1 MIFAQK
7 NMRHDTA
14 AVYNGDIVHTVLAFA
29 NTEGGTLYVGVD
41 EDGTVLGLDKAQA
54 VANRIREDVQKSICP
69 DLSAF
74 VACSVIE
81 LDERPIVQVR
91 VERGTRAPTFSQASD
106 FALLACWCARAPRMF
121 RPANRKSDEC

>member
-91 VERGTRAPTFSQASD
+91 VERGTR
-106 FALLACWCARAPRMF
+106 
-121 RPANRKSDEC
+121 RPYFLSSLSLIHI